1 MEWPLRHRQ
10 SSCILLSVRW
20 WHCLLSR
27 KATTPIGLA
36 LLHCAVLALI
46 CKLNWRLLQAMPLF
60 GCYCSSL
67 VAILQMRCHI
77 AVPIWPSAS
86 LKYSVIFS
94 QHGPRA
100 TKNKC
105 QWPLEGTVSV
115 GVACREH
122 CQPVSYQLRRSL
134 IAIGCGP
141 FASLI
146 VIDAQYSIIPLC
158 AHCVHS
164 DQLSPH

>member
-1 MEWPLRHRQ
+1 MAITAPAVFLY
-10 SSCILLSVRW
+10 SVVSQVVALFAVPKGHHANW
-20 WHCLLSR
+20 IS
-27 KATTPIGLA
+27 TLA
-36 LLHCAVLALI
+36 LCRVGI
-46 CKLNWRLLQAMPLF
+46 NLQAQLEAMPLF